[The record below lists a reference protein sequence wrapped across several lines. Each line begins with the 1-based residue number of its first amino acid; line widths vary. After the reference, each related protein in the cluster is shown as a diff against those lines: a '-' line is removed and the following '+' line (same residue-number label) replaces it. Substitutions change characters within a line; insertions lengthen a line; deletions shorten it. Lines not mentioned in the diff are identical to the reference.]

1 MRSSRGSTMR
11 VVQGLLIGFCLVV
24 FSVTASA
31 QWIDYPDPRI
41 PRTAEGKPNLRA
53 PAPKLADG
61 TPDFS
66 GIWRAPD
73 GKYLGNL
80 AADGIEIQMQPWAEK
95 LFKER
100 QANNSKDWPN
110 GHCLPNSVTDS
121 DAHISPRKVIQQPGL
136 VVFLFEAYHY
146 YRQIFTDKRPLPDD
160 PDPSWFGYWSA
171 NGTGIRSR
179 GYRRA
184 QGGDVARRRRPS
196 SQRCLTRHR
205 AVPAAGL

>member
-1 MRSSRGSTMR
+1 MRIIPIFA
-11 VVQGLLIGFCLVV
+11 LAFCVAALN
-24 FSVTASA
+24 TPASA
-31 QWIDYPDPRI
+31 QWLNYPDPRT
-41 PRTAEGKPNLRA
+41 PRTPDGKPNLSA

-110 GHCLPNSVTDS
+110 GHCLPNRRLGVTFS
-121 DAHISPRKVIQQPGL
+121 H
-136 VVFLFEAYHY
+136 
-146 YRQIFTDKRPLPDD
+146 
-160 PDPSWFGYWSA
+160 
-171 NGTGIRSR
+171 RS
-179 GYRRA
+179 
-184 QGGDVARRRRPS
+184 
-196 SQRCLTRHR
+196 
-205 AVPAAGL
+205 